1 MKTKKE
7 WIHELNRLYIK
18 LNGHIT
24 PGAFIR
30 CTAEILST
38 QEARYGKDH
47 DLLRDFLRAESKDR
61 KEQEIIEAAKT
72 WICPSF
78 RTD

>member
-30 CTAEILST
+30 CTAEVLSE
-38 QEARYGKDH
+38 QEIRYDTNH
-47 DLLRDFLRAESKDR
+47 ELLRDFLRAESKDR
-61 KEQEIIEAAKT
+61 KEQKILKEAET
-72 WICPSF
+72 WICPPL
-78 RTD
+78 TIK